1 MRCGVTRRAAPRA
14 LGRGWAAPAGRHDF
28 GGRGSEDGA
37 AASAA
42 ARREGSPQSPGRRAT
57 VGRRDIVGGV
67 PASSPWRVGTPAA
80 RLWPSATASAHNAP
94 MSTFEIMGMVFGTAG
109 LSLGTLGF
117 IFSVTALRK
126 ISELEARLAK
136 EAPGED

>member
-1 MRCGVTRRAAPRA
+1 MVGGRAHRRRDAWAPRP
-14 LGRGWAAPAGRHDF
+14 L
-28 GGRGSEDGA
+28 
-37 AASAA
+37 
-42 ARREGSPQSPGRRAT
+42 
-57 VGRRDIVGGV
+57 
-67 PASSPWRVGTPAA
+67 SSA

-126 ISELEARLAK
+126 INELEARLAK
-136 EAPGED
+136 EPPRED